1 MEERIA
7 IGRHF
12 WIFAAFIAVV
22 GCTTTGDNPAAVVQ
36 QHRCQTNNVA
46 IDTDFP
52 TGNIASCEAT
62 AADQVSLKLVPE
74 DAPPINCSP
83 WYAFRID
90 PRDAGTL
97 TIKLDYEVCGHRYW
111 PKTSTDG
118 HNWSPVGQD
127 AVFLSEVDEVKQAQF
142 TLKHGTKPLFVAGQE
157 IVGPSDYQAWIDDVT
172 QLPDAV
178 PWVLGQSLENRPIPA
193 MTIKAR
199 DTHPREQI
207 VLIGRQHPPEIT
219 GALALFPFVETL
231 LSDEPVAIRFRKRFE
246 TIVIPMLNPDGV
258 THGHWRHSSG
268 HKDLNRDWGPFTQPE
283 TQLMAGL
290 LEKIEAD
297 PARNLRLFI
306 DFHSTQKD
314 VFYTIPD
321 DYPTN
326 PPLFL
331 KKWLARLSSAI
342 PGYEIN
348 RDANHNL
355 DQPNSKNYVYA
366 KYRVPTVT
374 FEIGDETDRAL
385 IALIGREAALAMMH
399 ELLATEPDSPTK

>member
-1 MEERIA
+1 
-7 IGRHF
+7 
-12 WIFAAFIAVV
+12 
-22 GCTTTGDNPAAVVQ
+22 
-36 QHRCQTNNVA
+36 
-46 IDTDFP
+46 
-52 TGNIASCEAT
+52 
-62 AADQVSLKLVPE
+62 
-74 DAPPINCSP
+74 
-83 WYAFRID
+83 
-90 PRDAGTL
+90 
-97 TIKLDYEVCGHRYW
+97 
-111 PKTSTDG
+111 
-118 HNWSPVGQD
+118 
-127 AVFLSEVDEVKQAQF
+127 
-142 TLKHGTKPLFVAGQE
+142 
-157 IVGPSDYQAWIDDVT
+157 
-172 QLPDAV
+172 
-178 PWVLGQSLENRPIPA
+178 

-283 TQLMAGL
+283 TQLMVGL